1 MLQVLPYQ
9 CLPSLQPP
17 LGFCPVAWW
26 TPMGPAL
33 GSSHCRGIHH
43 PCRTQQTRR
52 WTQGKFFSASAT
64 AGCAMPA
71 GQWLYAFMFVL
82 AKSQEKKK
90 KKRKVQELLTHKSLN
105 ISMLV
110 GIPSWTSARLSENSS
125 VTVVECFVP
134 KSFLSQGRWHTNSP
148 AFSLDFPL
156 TTLPRL
162 PWHFSKKEGT
172 KVACC

>member
-1 MLQVLPYQ
+1 MLQVLLYQ
-9 CLPSLQPP
+9 CLPFLQPP
-17 LGFCPVAWW
+17 LGFCPVAGW

-33 GSSHCRGIHH
+33 GSSHCQGIHR

-52 WTQGKFFSASAT
+52 WTQGKYFSASAT
-64 AGCAMPA
+64 AGCARPA
-71 GQWLYAFMFVL
+71 GQWRMHLYLFEPNF
-82 AKSQEKKK
+82 KEKKK
-90 KKRKVQELLTHKSLN
+90 KNVQELLTHKSLN